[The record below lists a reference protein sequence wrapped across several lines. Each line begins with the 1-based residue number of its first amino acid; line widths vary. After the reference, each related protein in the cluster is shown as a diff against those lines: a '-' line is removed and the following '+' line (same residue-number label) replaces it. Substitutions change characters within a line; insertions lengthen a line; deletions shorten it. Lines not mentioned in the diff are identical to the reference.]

1 MKIDDGYILYGLTK
15 LKEQN
20 DRRLAFQMDR
30 LRYFEIKGED
40 LESISESSG
49 AEEIAVEGLK
59 DCGTKSLHLEVI
71 YSPDETIHVNILGQG
86 LVDIELHDMDYISFT
101 VDAERASMVYPRK
114 NPEVIGELMDT
125 SHYKLSG
132 NLDLKCNAY
141 YSCPVIPIRN
151 GSELGLSGTY
161 VLTRKFGYTYFSE
174 KYIKT
179 LKIIGSLGVV
189 NDIMCTFCKIDN
201 LNLMNIEFIA
211 SKCLIQNMVVDTNV
225 LPVWECSIS
234 GHDSNTMREVYVKN
248 LTVYET
254 CYSTLDG
261 IQSCKLAY
269 DVRTLMD
276 TIQDT
281 CPYLYTNK
289 TDMVFSGS
297 VSDKCNHITL
307 RKDCEYFK
315 DKSKMLLTFV
325 CLFDKMYFKDI
336 MAFLDFVEECDV
348 KLVEYDDTYA
358 EGTYREQIKVK
369 FVLTESC

>member
-1 MKIDDGYILYGLTK
+1 M
-15 LKEQN
+15 
-20 DRRLAFQMDR
+20 
-30 LRYFEIKGED
+30 
-40 LESISESSG
+40 
-49 AEEIAVEGLK
+49 
-59 DCGTKSLHLEVI
+59 
-71 YSPDETIHVNILGQG
+71 
-86 LVDIELHDMDYISFT
+86 
-101 VDAERASMVYPRK
+101 
-114 NPEVIGELMDT
+114 
-125 SHYKLSG
+125 
-132 NLDLKCNAY
+132 
-141 YSCPVIPIRN
+141 
-151 GSELGLSGTY
+151 
-161 VLTRKFGYTYFSE
+161 
-174 KYIKT
+174 
-179 LKIIGSLGVV
+179 
-189 NDIMCTFCKIDN
+189 
-201 LNLMNIEFIA
+201 
-211 SKCLIQNMVVDTNV
+211 
-225 LPVWECSIS
+225 
-234 GHDSNTMREVYVKN
+234 KN